1 MVTMPRPKLKS
12 PQRGKRSPIPA
23 TVTIAFWRLRETW
36 RLLMVAAL
44 GVVVAVVLI
53 SAVPLFSNVSL
64 TAGLRAVLNAT
75 PQDHEVFLTANAQGL
90 DKQSFAQD
98 FDQPLQDFMRQQLGA
113 YISAPPEFIL
123 QTPGIDI
130 VASTPGKGSD
140 QMTLLGFDPQQAAS
154 HARVL
159 QGRLPQ
165 PNSTDLEIA
174 LNQHTAD
181 ALHAAVGTTIA
192 LDFSHQS
199 TTFQPPNQIIPLHVV
214 GIFAPNSGDSFWQD
228 HSFDPTPEGAF
239 VGYTALMST
248 NTFLNLLTEIGNGEV
263 LFFANQEPLLT
274 WYYYLDV
281 NRISINDLN
290 DLIARLSSAQT
301 QLVNEFAGFG
311 EVSLIDHPQLSG
323 PALESYGAPSSIE
336 RYRDRASVATI
347 PADILAVQILAL
359 VLFFV
364 SLIADLI
371 IERQAGVIALLRSR
385 GASRHQIFG
394 SFITQSVGVGLL
406 ALVVGPLLAIPT
418 ARLLG
423 QRMLAP
429 VDQNA
434 LNVLDGNLFQVV
446 WSVRWYAL
454 SAAVCAVIALILAVR
469 GSASQDVLALRRE
482 AARATR
488 RPLWRRLNLDI
499 VLILIALTGFFL
511 SLYVTN
517 SGAVNAQTNLLIS
530 TPLALVAPILLVV
543 AGVLLFL
550 RFFPLL
556 LRLAAWLAAKRPAA
570 PSMVAIAQMARAPRQ
585 ATRMILLLA
594 LASGFGIFTLIFNA
608 SQAQQVA
615 NITAYQVG
623 ADFSGAIPASTAS
636 QPPLAQQTAAY
647 RHLPGVISATLGY
660 SAQAVPAS
668 NSENLQVEV
677 RAVDTSTYAQTVFW
691 TRQDSSQLLALLMQ
705 ELIQKDRSAPYPFPA
720 IVDALTWEKL
730 DLSTGATFSLALPD
744 STVAVAFVA
753 IDEVQHIP
761 TVNDSLVAG
770 TSDYAPSGGIL
781 VDYQNLVNEYR
792 ILTKATLQAN
802 QVWLRTTDDP
812 GMLSNIRAALSK
824 GPLALNAVSDR
835 RVMLAQAESD
845 PLYINLIGV
854 LALGAATTMFLAL
867 AGNLI
872 ASWLSAKSRL
882 TSFALLRALGSTPG
896 QLARVLTFE
905 QGIIYSAAIVLGAV
919 FGGLLA
925 ATVVPALVFSSTPQ
939 AQGMS
944 SGEFYVIQRVLSV
957 QVVMPPSL
965 LIALALLILLCIIA
979 LGMMA
984 RIVSKPSI
992 GQTLRLNED

>member
-1 MVTMPRPKLKS
+1 
-12 PQRGKRSPIPA
+12 
-23 TVTIAFWRLRETW
+23 
-36 RLLMVAAL
+36 MVAAL
-44 GVVVAVVLI
+44 GVVMAVALI
-53 SAVPLFSNVSL
+53 SAVPLFSTVSL

-75 PQDHEVFLTANAQGL
+75 PQDHEVFLSANARGL
-90 DKQSFAQD
+90 DKQSFAQLI
-98 FDQPLQDFMRQQLGA
+98 DQPLHDFIRQQLGS
-113 YISAPPEFIL
+113 YISTPPEFIL
-123 QTPGIDI
+123 QTPGIDMI
-130 VASTPGKGSD
+130 ASTPGKGSD
-140 QMTLLGFDPQQAAS
+140 QMALLGFDPQQAAS

-165 PNSTDLEIA
+165 PTSADLEIA

-181 ALHAAVGTTIA
+181 ALHAAVGATIS
-192 LDFSHQS
+192 LNFSYQGAEPQ
-199 TTFQPPNQIIPLHVV
+199 TITLHVV
-214 GIFAPNSGDSFWQD
+214 GIFAPNSNDPFWQGY
-228 HSFDPTPEGAF
+228 SFDPTPEGAF
-239 VGYTALMST
+239 ISYTALMST
-248 NTFLNLLTEIGNGEV
+248 NTFLGMLTRIGNGSAV
-263 LFFANQEPLLT
+263 LFYENQEPLLN

-281 NRISINDLN
+281 NRISINGLD
-290 DLIARLSSAQT
+290 DLIARLASAQT
-301 QLVNEFAGFG
+301 QLANIFANYGQVYLF
-311 EVSLIDHPQLSG
+311 EHAQLSG
-323 PALESYGAPSSIE
+323 PALETYGAPSTIE
-336 RYRDRASVATI
+336 RYRDRASAVTI

-359 VLFFV
+359 VLFFI
-364 SLIADLI
+364 SMIADLLV
-371 IERQAGVIALLRSR
+371 ERQAEAIALLRSR
-385 GASRHQIFG
+385 GASHHQIFG
-394 SFITQSVGVGLL
+394 SFVAQSIGVGLL

-434 LNVLDGNLFQVV
+434 LNVLDGNLFQVA

-454 SAAVCAVIALILAVR
+454 AAAVCAVIAMILAVR
-469 GSASQDVLALRRE
+469 GSASQDVLTLRRE

-499 VLILIALTGFFL
+499 VLIIIALTGFFL
-511 SLYVTN
+511 SLYATN
-517 SGAVNAQTNLLIS
+517 SGAVNAKTNLLIA

-556 LRLAAWLAAKRPAA
+556 LRLAAWLAAKHPAA

-585 ATRMILLLA
+585 AIRMILLLA

-608 SQAQQVA
+608 SQAQQIA

-623 ADFSGAIPASTAS
+623 ADFSGVIPASTAN
-636 QPPLAQQTAAY
+636 QPSLTQQTAAY
-647 RHLPGVISATLGY
+647 RHIPGVTSATLGY

-668 NSENLQVEV
+668 TSENFQVEV
-677 RAVDTSTYAQTVFW
+677 RAVDTSTYAQTVIW
-691 TRQDSSQLLALLMQ
+691 TNQDSLQPLALLMK
-705 ELIQKDRSAPYPFPA
+705 ELITQDHSAPYPIPA
-720 IVDALTWEKL
+720 IVDALTWKAL
-730 DLSTGATFSLALPD
+730 DLSTGAVFSLALPS
-744 STVAVAFVA
+744 STVAVAFAA

-761 TVNDSLVAG
+761 TVNDSLAAG
-770 TSDYAPSGGIL
+770 TSDYAPPGGIL
-781 VDYQNLVNEYR
+781 LDYQTFVNGYGS
-792 ILTKATLQAN
+792 LTRAALQAN

-812 GMLSNIRAALSK
+812 GMLTNIRATLSK

-854 LALGAATTMFLAL
+854 LALGAATTTFLAL

-872 ASWLSAKSRL
+872 TSWLSAKSRL
-882 TSFALLRALGSTPG
+882 TSFALLRALGSTPD
-896 QLARVLTFE
+896 QLAKMLAFE
-905 QGIIYSAAIVLGAV
+905 QGIIYSAAIGLGVV

-939 AQGMS
+939 AQGIS
-944 SGEFYVIQRVLSV
+944 SGEFYVIQRVLSA
-957 QVVMPPSL
+957 QVVLPFSL